1 MKRSFVVRPW
11 GAWVGIVVML
21 LGGACIEA
29 KTYTPLPPPD
39 PTIPTVPQ
47 LRMPQND
54 AYEGSVVT
62 GRLQPRFVWEPSKVA
77 EGELRYE
84 LQYAAD
90 RGFTV
95 GSVEVKTGE
104 VSHRPLAPLAVS
116 TTPPVGRRYYW
127 RVRACAGE
135 KCSAYSRPWWVN
147 LGRSIKDFNGDGYDD
162 VLVGAHAPVPTD
174 GLTGKA
180 FVYYGGVGTTFN
192 SVADGVL
199 FSTDP
204 LGWVG
209 YSVSSAGDFNGDGF
223 ADVLVGMPKS
233 DNGGVDTGQVFLL
246 YGGAGVML
254 GSVVDIYLLGSAEA
268 GARFGWSVSSAGD
281 VNGDGYSDVVIG
293 APGGQLA
300 DAYLYLGSAN
310 PPLVSKILE
319 PSALIK
325 SARTAAFGVSVSG
338 AGDLNGDGFADVL
351 MSATDYMGGDF
362 SEVCASEIYLGAEV
376 INVEKDGDITGA
388 ANEQCSL
395 RAIKAGDLNGDGF
408 SDVVARISGRSQGM
422 RIFLGGMEL
431 PKAADMT
438 FSAPAGNRSKEIA
451 GVGDV
456 NGDGAD
462 DVAFTELITSTR
474 PYTSKIS
481 VYLGKLDAK
490 STVLTQTPAAVIPNG
505 SVGSSDLFGWSI
517 SAAGD
522 VNGDSFDDFVTGQQ
536 DVNGTGRALVYFGNG
551 GATLDMTPD
560 GTLSSG
566 ENIAFFGYSV
576 AMR

>member
-1 MKRSFVVRPW
+1 MNRRSCVRLL
-11 GAWVGIVVML
+11 GGVVGIVAVL
-21 LGGACIEA
+21 IGGACIEA
-29 KTYTPLPPPD
+29 KTYMPLPPPD
-39 PTIPTVPQ
+39 PTIPTVPK
-47 LRMPQND
+47 LRMPQNG

-62 GRLQPRFVWEPSKVA
+62 GKLQPRFVWEPSAVEA
-77 EGELRYE
+77 GEVRYE
-84 LQYAAD
+84 LQYATD
-90 RGFTV
+90 RNFTV
-95 GSVEVKTGE
+95 GLVEVDTAE
-104 VSHRPLAPLAVS
+104 VSHRPLTPLAVS
-116 TTPPVGRRYYW
+116 TTPPVGRRYFW

-135 KCSAYSRPWWVN
+135 KCSEYSRPWWVN
-147 LGRSIKDFNGDGYDD
+147 LGRSTKDFNGDGYDD

-180 FVYYGGVGTTFN
+180 FVYYGGPGATFN

-209 YSVSSAGDFNGDGF
+209 YSVSPAGDFNGDGF

-233 DNGGVDTGQVFLL
+233 DNGRVDTGQVFLL
-246 YGGAGVML
+246 YGGAEGML
-254 GSVVDIYLLGSAEA
+254 GSIVDIYLLGSSEA

-281 VNGDGYSDVVIG
+281 VNGDGYSDVIIG

-310 PPLVSKILE
+310 PPLVNKILE

-325 SARTAAFGVSVSG
+325 SPRTAGFGESVSG
-338 AGDLNGDGFADVL
+338 AGDVNGDGFADLL
-351 MSATDYMGGDF
+351 MNATGYMGGDS
-362 SEVCASEIYLGAEV
+362 SETCASEIYLGAEV
-376 INVEKDGDITGA
+376 FDVEKDGDIMGA
-388 ANEQCSL
+388 ANEKCDL
-395 RAIKAGDLNGDGF
+395 RALGAGDINADGF
-408 SDVVARISGRSQGM
+408 SDVVASITGRSQGM
-422 RIFLGGMEL
+422 RIFLGGTVPGTL
-431 PKAADMT
+431 DMT
-438 FSAPAGNRSKEIA
+438 FTVPAGSVSKEIA
-451 GVGDV
+451 GVGDI
-456 NGDGAD
+456 NGDGAN
-462 DVAFTELITSTR
+462 DVAFTERDNSAN
-474 PYTSKIS
+474 PASSKIS
-481 VYLGKLDAK
+481 VYLGKLGAK
-490 STVLTQTPAAVIPNG
+490 SNVLAQTPAAVLANV
-505 SVGSSDLFGWSI
+505 SVGSSALFGWSV

-522 VNGDSFDDFVTGQQ
+522 VNGDSFDDLVTGQQ